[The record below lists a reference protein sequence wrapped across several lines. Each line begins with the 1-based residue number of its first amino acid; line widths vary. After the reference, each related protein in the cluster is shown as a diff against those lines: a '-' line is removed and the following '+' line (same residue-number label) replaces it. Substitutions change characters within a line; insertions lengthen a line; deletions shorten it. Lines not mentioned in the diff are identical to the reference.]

1 MIKYWHYKSL
11 AEAMDQPYIDLMML
25 NATINT
31 GDSTSTGGKADTG
44 RAMSF
49 FDFGKQLAGMN

>member
-31 GDSTSTGGKADTG
+31 GDSTGTSGKATTGGG
-44 RAMSF
+44 MSF
-49 FDFGKQLAGMN
+49 FEFGKQLAGMN